1 MSAFLSEEYRDLQAV
16 AAKFKGAY
24 KNAEPFPS
32 IYFDNVFD
40 EDKFNEILA
49 EFPDLSKKDTTNYAD
64 DVQVKFGSKGERF
77 FGEKTK
83 AFMHYLNSEPFLNF
97 LQELTG
103 IEEILVNDP
112 YYHGAGQ
119 HEIKPGG
126 FLKIHVDFNKHKTL
140 GLDRR
145 INVLVYLNKD
155 WDESYGGHF
164 ELWKTDMSECG
175 AKILPL
181 FNRMAIFSTT
191 DKSYHGH
198 PDPLQCPDGMSRKSL
213 ALYYYS
219 NGRPAHEF
227 AHSREDHR
235 TLWAQRP
242 DAENDTFTSKKSK
255 VTKMINR
262 LKKLGK

>member
-1 MSAFLSEEYRDLQAV
+1 
-16 AAKFKGAY
+16 
-24 KNAEPFPS
+24 
-32 IYFDNVFD
+32 
-40 EDKFNEILA
+40 
-49 EFPDLSKKDTTNYAD
+49 
-64 DVQVKFGSKGERF
+64 
-77 FGEKTK
+77 
-83 AFMHYLNSEPFLNF
+83 

-103 IEEILVNDP
+103 IEETLVNDP
-112 YYHGAGQ
+112 YFHGAGQ

-198 PDPLQCPDGMSRKSL
+198 PDPLQCPEGMSRKSL

-219 NGRPAHEF
+219 NGRPADEF
-227 AHSREDHR
+227 AHSQEDHR

-242 DAENDTFTSKKSK
+242 DAENDTFTNKKSK
-255 VTKMINR
+255 VTKVINR